1 MTEITKICLF
11 GDGVLETYLD
21 IEGKLDSFYTLTDD
35 LTTSVDEMN
44 DPNGDVN
51 YKNSGSKNGNR
62 NFPSNSRILNC
73 HYKRF
78 KGC

>member
-44 DPNGDVN
+44 DPNGDVQ
-51 YKNSGSKNGNR
+51 KMVTETSPVIAE
-62 NFPSNSRILNC
+62 F
-73 HYKRF
+73 
-78 KGC
+78 